1 MPLKQIG
8 LIQKLTCSMPKLDVD
23 FKKQIKSL
31 SKTNLE
37 DLIMRFASKHKEIHD
52 FLIVNY
58 FDKQSGEED
67 LFTEARNDVRV
78 LFTKSYRGFSEELQL
93 ANMIEACV
101 KRINEFD
108 KLCRKK
114 NLCAD
119 LLMIV
124 LDEIFSYST
133 NLFGT
138 CFTKY
143 DYKVALLLKR
153 MITLV
158 TTRLHPD
165 YKIEYQSK
173 INRYLEILH
182 GTSNHIDFIY
192 AMPATI

>member
-1 MPLKQIG
+1 
-8 LIQKLTCSMPKLDVD
+8 MPKLDTD
-23 FKKQIKSL
+23 FKDRIKSL
-31 SKTNLE
+31 SKAELE
-37 DLIMRFASKHKEIHD
+37 YIVMRFASKHKEMHD
-52 FLIVNY
+52 FLTVNY

-67 LFTEARNDVRV
+67 LFIQTKNDVEL
-78 LFTKSYRGFSEELQL
+78 LFKKSYKGFSPQLQL
-93 ANMIEACV
+93 ANMIGACV

-108 KLCRKK
+108 RLCKNK

-138 CFTKY
+138 CFTKF

-153 MITLV
+153 LITLV

-165 YKIEYQSK
+165 YKMEYERK
-173 INRYLEILH
+173 INHYLKMLH
-182 GTSNHIDFIY
+182 STSNHIDFIY
-192 AMPATI
+192 AMPEAI